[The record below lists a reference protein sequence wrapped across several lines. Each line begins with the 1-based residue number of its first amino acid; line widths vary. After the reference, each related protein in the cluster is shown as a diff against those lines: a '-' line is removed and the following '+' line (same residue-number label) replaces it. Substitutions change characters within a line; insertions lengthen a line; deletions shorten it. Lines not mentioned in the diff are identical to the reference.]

1 MNLQEALK
9 KYALYVIGCGGEKY
23 ISEIVRS
30 VKGDETYLWVRF
42 TAAVAQSQGE
52 DMLLFST
59 YESVEEEIQSKNA
72 TKAKTEF
79 LSRMSHD
86 IRTPMN
92 AIIGLTHLA
101 KQEEDIKVIHGYL
114 DDISTT
120 GDFLLGLIND
130 ILDLNKI
137 ESGTFVLNEEP
148 YVFKDFL
155 KEIETIIGPLMENK
169 HIQFTV
175 DADEHIP
182 CIQVDRLR
190 FHQIFFNLLSNACK
204 FTPEDGKVEF
214 SVHIIEEKKDYV
226 SLRFILR
233 DNGVGMSKE
242 FQKKMFMPF
251 TQEENSENET
261 QIGTGLGL
269 SIVKKLIDAMHATMV
284 VTSERGQGTEYCIE
298 ATLKIAQKT
307 ENISNDS
314 NHHISLENSHI
325 LLVEDNDMN
334 ILVATKI
341 LEHEG
346 CQVTVA
352 RNGQDAIDQFQKSSR
367 DFFDAILM
375 DVRMPVMD
383 GITATKRIRALERK
397 DGKTVPI
404 IAMTAEAFSEQRK
417 QTLESGM
424 NAHLSKPI
432 APDELF
438 DMLRQLIH
446 R

>member
-1 MNLQEALK
+1 M
-9 KYALYVIGCGGEKY
+9 
-23 ISEIVRS
+23 
-30 VKGDETYLWVRF
+30 
-42 TAAVAQSQGE
+42 
-52 DMLLFST
+52 
-59 YESVEEEIQSKNA
+59 
-72 TKAKTEF
+72 
-79 LSRMSHD
+79 
-86 IRTPMN
+86 
-92 AIIGLTHLA
+92 
-101 KQEEDIKVIHGYL
+101 
-114 DDISTT
+114 
-120 GDFLLGLIND
+120 
-130 ILDLNKI
+130 
-137 ESGTFVLNEEP
+137 
-148 YVFKDFL
+148 
-155 KEIETIIGPLMENK
+155 
-169 HIQFTV
+169 
-175 DADEHIP
+175 
-182 CIQVDRLR
+182 
-190 FHQIFFNLLSNACK
+190 
-204 FTPEDGKVEF
+204 
-214 SVHIIEEKKDYV
+214 
-226 SLRFILR
+226 
-233 DNGVGMSKE
+233 
-242 FQKKMFMPF
+242 
-251 TQEENSENET
+251 
-261 QIGTGLGL
+261 
-269 SIVKKLIDAMHATMV
+269 
-284 VTSERGQGTEYCIE
+284 
-298 ATLKIAQKT
+298 KIAQKT

>member
-1 MNLQEALK
+1 
-9 KYALYVIGCGGEKY
+9 
-23 ISEIVRS
+23 
-30 VKGDETYLWVRF
+30 
-42 TAAVAQSQGE
+42 
-52 DMLLFST
+52 
-59 YESVEEEIQSKNA
+59 
-72 TKAKTEF
+72 
-79 LSRMSHD
+79 MSHD

-233 DNGVGMSKE
+233 DNVVGMSKE

-284 VTSERGQGTEYCIE
+284 VTSERGQGTEY
-298 ATLKIAQKT
+298 
-307 ENISNDS
+307 
-314 NHHISLENSHI
+314 
-325 LLVEDNDMN
+325 
-334 ILVATKI
+334 
-341 LEHEG
+341 
-346 CQVTVA
+346 
-352 RNGQDAIDQFQKSSR
+352 
-367 DFFDAILM
+367 
-375 DVRMPVMD
+375 
-383 GITATKRIRALERK
+383 
-397 DGKTVPI
+397 
-404 IAMTAEAFSEQRK
+404 
-417 QTLESGM
+417 
-424 NAHLSKPI
+424 
-432 APDELF
+432 
-438 DMLRQLIH
+438 
-446 R
+446 